1 MELADVGAAVVPP
14 LVQVGLVVVQER
26 RPAVPDL
33 GEQLLDGGG
42 TVEAADGLLGQAG
55 LTDDRLDA
63 LALGAQRLDLLIP
76 LPGAD
81 GQGGLLRPP
90 GGRRGRGLLQVRS
103 VPAAGGLLWLRLG
116 GRFFQ
121 AGPVPGDRLLHVL
134 GQVVIDM
141 PPVGDLDCLRG
152 SLARAVGVGAGP
164 VPADHLGSGVL
175 LQPFGEG
182 VRLPVAQQ
190 VYRLAGLGVDQDGPV
205 VPAAAE
211 RGLTGGA
218 ARYARVQRSRAPG
231 DP

>member
-1 MELADVGAAVVPP
+1 MQLADVGAALVPP

-33 GEQLLDGGG
+33 GEQLVDGGG
-42 TVEAADGLLGQAG
+42 AVEAADGLLGQAG
-55 LTDDRLDA
+55 LAHDRLDA

-134 GQVVIDM
+134 GQVVVEM

-152 SLARAVGVGAGP
+152 ALAGAVGVGAGP

-190 VYRLAGLGVDQDGPV
+190 VYGLAGLGVDQDGPV